1 MSNSGVW
8 HNMQINFDNWDEFLR
23 THREQERDPLNENF
37 DWWYWCGFK
46 KVEDKTDAI
55 NKYRATTEMIPDA
68 FYNGDSS
75 AIDPLIAN
83 GTLSRFSGEIIKN
96 VIQQLHRD
104 VIQREPDTREFD
116 GVPQHADDNTK
127 RALFRVLFTIY
138 GKEAENGKW
147 FIQGEDKMLY
157 RLFIALQ
164 EVNIPPNNIEPL
176 LYYIWLNCIIKT
188 PLKEMLFPCN
198 RGSNDFMR
206 MLAEEKVSLYPTN
219 KLSLDK
225 FSNWLFA
232 LLIIKKYKNS
242 FTHLLNAN
250 KNQRNEFF
258 SIFVTTMPQIIPCTA
273 AILCHTQVNE
283 QLRLNI
289 LKIFGKLLVSK
300 DPTQFLAYIA
310 SYWCAHLPDDTL
322 LDNDNVI
329 DAVDDYAQLAQLYS
343 ATLTRSNVYD
353 NPIDENEF
361 NRIYRYFTKKRK
373 SRIQRDSRLSNKKNK
388 FNSLVNL
395 AIKKSWKKGKKIA
408 GAGDIE
414 MFVLPKKFVIGIE
427 IWDEAFNPGEEEVV
441 EAPPPR
447 EEVVEGREEVVE
459 GREEVVEAAPRE
471 EKEEAVEAPPPRR
484 RRIAFVD
491 CEADNDCPPPQK
503 CNRGVCVE
511 EHKVETHYP
520 PRRGGRRRKK
530 KFRYKS
536 FKKSNRKL
544 NRTIKL

>member
-8 HNMQINFDNWDEFLR
+8 HNMQISFDNWDEFQR
-23 THREQERDPLNENF
+23 THREQELDPLNENF
-37 DWWYWCGFK
+37 NWWYWCGFK
-46 KVEDKTDAI
+46 KDEDKLDAI
-55 NKYRATTEMIPDA
+55 NKYRATTEMIPPA

-83 GTLSRFSGEIIKN
+83 GTLSRYSGEIIKN

-104 VIQREPDTREFD
+104 VIQRDPDTREFD

-164 EVNIPPNNIEPL
+164 EINIPPNNIEPL

-198 RGSNDFMR
+198 RGTADFMR
-206 MLAEEKVSLYPTN
+206 MLEEEKVSLYPAG
-219 KLSLDK
+219 KLPIDK

-232 LLIIKKYKNS
+232 LLIIKKHKNN

-250 KNQRNEFF
+250 KNQRNDFF
-258 SIFVTTMPQIIPCTA
+258 SSFVTTIPQIIPCTA

-310 SYWCAHLPDDTL
+310 SYWCAHLPDDIL

-329 DAVDDYAQLAQLYS
+329 DAVDDYAQLAQLYG

-361 NRIYRYFTKKRK
+361 NRIYQYFTKKRK

-414 MFVLPKKFVIGIE
+414 MFVLPKKFIIEIE

-447 EEVVEGREEVVE
+447 EDA
-459 GREEVVEAAPRE
+459 VEAPPPRE
-471 EKEEAVEAPPPRR
+471 EKEAPLREEKDDAVEAPPPRR
-484 RRIAFVD
+484 RRAVFVD
-491 CEADNDCPPPQK
+491 CDRDDDCPPPQK
-503 CNRGVCVE
+503 CNSGVCVE

-520 PRRGGRRRKK
+520 PGHRRARRGGKRKK

-544 NRTIKL
+544 TRTIKLR